1 MKEVDNRV
9 IYDVTTGNIIHQTG
23 EASGNVVPH
32 GVWGGLR
39 YIDVPYGS
47 LDYTKCYIKEIN
59 LDTLEPVIELFPE
72 PEMTEDQQRIKQLEE
87 DILLLQTDAQVG
99 GVL

>member
-1 MKEVDNRV
+1 MAVMNNRV
-9 IYDVTTGNIIHQTG
+9 IYETETGRVIHQTG
-23 EASGNVVPH
+23 EAIGDVNPH
-32 GVWGGLR
+32 NSWGKLD
-39 YIDVPYGS
+39 YLDVPYGS